1 MDGLSGFSS
10 RRESESVH
18 SQTSEVDPSRPI
30 ALRRGVATS
39 SIGDVYVPKCL
50 FTLHIGTVVLSDEA
64 VLNSRDKTLV
74 LTWKFYDQN
83 IAMTRM
89 RAGRVVLFD
98 FSTEYDIKI
107 TDDFL
112 HYMKHE
118 EMPIVICELDK
129 EDQPFASC
137 ALPLRDALLHTN
149 RRADMSLA
157 LVAGPQMLRARAA
170 EGAAADALDARD
182 EMGVIDLWCMLR
194 ADAKMLSG
202 INLAIAQVHV
212 TTHMCGG
219 GREYLHPSVPEPE
232 SKAYHVRN
240 SRVMPQILDDDHND
254 LDLNLVKSTPATT
267 LEPTVKNYGSSIVEY
282 ARSSSLWSN
291 RAKPAPAPAP
301 AYAPAP
307 APAPAPAYAS
317 SPAPNYASSHTPN
330 YVPSPAP
337 NYAPTPASAPAPAPA
352 PAAPVPV
359 DAQTQTPSAPQTANK
374 AEMMYDPSN
383 YPPVRS
389 RRLSCVS
396 TVTAG
401 GQPVPFSPPAQ
412 PVFDKD
418 DPEHDSGIIINE
430 VQANIKSPGDMRH
443 ALEQRS
449 GQALNEMGRGMRKS
463 EEDLTSQAQSS
474 LGSLSRSDNPQRAA
488 IQNIQRNSKNSTD
501 TPTKEQGSS
510 MEIYKKY
517 ENISKLIGSNKDQ
530 SKKSVK
536 IVPKYMETD
545 NEEPQ
550 RDVGEGWAEGAEDDQ
565 ERTGQNL
572 DITVL
577 WLALNEECE
586 AMIDPHVQRVYV
598 AYTFLGRTGA
608 ELETPISLP
617 KPKHYVDKCYFNFR
631 KTFELEDTDLLK
643 LSHMARCRAASKMS
657 ENERDCI
664 VFSVVSEPPEDPLG
678 LESCEDIGYAYL
690 YLGDLLAYSAGSPGY
705 TEVIPV
711 RAAGGAAV
719 CGVLAVRLDGLDV
732 VRRCLLL
739 PSSERD
745 ADWET

>member
-1 MDGLSGFSS
+1 S

-157 LVAGPQMLRARAA
+157 LVAGPQMLQARAA

-202 INLAIAQVHV
+202 INLAIAQ
-212 TTHMCGG
+212 
-219 GREYLHPSVPEPE
+219 PSVPEPE

-282 ARSSSLWSN
+282 ARSSNLWSN

-301 AYAPAP
+301 AYATAP
-307 APAPAPAYAS
+307 APAPAPAYTSSPAPNYASSPAPNYASSPAPNYAS

-330 YVPSPAP
+330 YVPSPVP
-337 NYAPTPASAPAPAPA
+337 NYAPTPAPARAPAPA

-396 TVTAG
+396 TVTAS
-401 GQPVPFSPPAQ
+401 GQPVPFAPPAQ

-430 VQANIKSPGDMRH
+430 VQAKIKSPGDMRH

-449 GQALNEMGRGMRKS
+449 GQALNEMGRGIRKS

-474 LGSLSRSDNPQRAA
+474 LGSLVS
-488 IQNIQRNSKNSTD
+488 I
-501 TPTKEQGSS
+501 
-510 MEIYKKY
+510 
-517 ENISKLIGSNKDQ
+517 
-530 SKKSVK
+530 
-536 IVPKYMETD
+536 PKYNRQGNSD
-545 NEEPQ
+545 
-550 RDVGEGWAEGAEDDQ
+550 RS
-565 ERTGQNL
+565 
-572 DITVL
+572 TVMATRGIPKTL
-577 WLALNEECE
+577 
-586 AMIDPHVQRVYV
+586 IYV
-598 AYTFLGRTGA
+598 ALISSFYIPPLTNFPTYTYILSNVLYIYA
-608 ELETPISLP
+608 HLCISLYIYYP
-617 KPKHYVDKCYFNFR
+617 YDY
-631 KTFELEDTDLLK
+631 EG
-643 LSHMARCRAASKMS
+643 
-657 ENERDCI
+657 ERLC
-664 VFSVVSEPPEDPLG
+664 
-678 LESCEDIGYAYL
+678 
-690 YLGDLLAYSAGSPGY
+690 
-705 TEVIPV
+705 
-711 RAAGGAAV
+711 
-719 CGVLAVRLDGLDV
+719 
-732 VRRCLLL
+732 
-739 PSSERD
+739 
-745 ADWET
+745 